1 MAADHRDDPGA
12 ASSTLHRAGH
22 WRLHNVFGLAL
33 RQQGGLMNWLCF
45 AALFSAFVLALAGVP
60 LWWLM
65 LAPAVLFGIFSF
77 LREED
82 FSGF

>member
-1 MAADHRDDPGA
+1 
-12 ASSTLHRAGH
+12 
-22 WRLHNVFGLAL
+22 
-33 RQQGGLMNWLCF
+33 MNWLCF
-45 AALFSAFVLALAGVP
+45 ASLFAAFVLALSGVS

-82 FSGF
+82 FRGF